1 MNDQDLNRRWV
12 SRVSFGLAA
21 AALTGILYGG
31 CQRSEGVQTHSEQ
44 APAAAKMAPASPG
57 SDAEK
62 SRATEPSTA
71 DGTKPVAKTEE
82 KPEQA
87 KKPEADADDKDK
99 DKDKQ
104 PGGKAA
110 VVDGALSV
118 KRLTVTSEIKDR
130 EPVADSEFTLGD
142 DSILAFVEM
151 KNDAD
156 VAQKIVITFERA
168 GAHKVGFVELEIP
181 AHQPRWR
188 TWAQTRNIRAAGE
201 WTAVVSTEDGKEL
214 ARTGFQVS
222 PAVGDG

>member
-21 AALTGILYGG
+21 AALTGLVYGG
-31 CQRSEGVQTHSEQ
+31 CQRGEGVQTHSER
-44 APAAAKMAPASPG
+44 APAAAKAAPVSPG

-62 SRATEPSTA
+62 ARATEPSTA
-71 DGTKPVAKTEE
+71 DGTNPMAKTKLVAKTDE

-87 KKPEADADDKDK
+87 KKPEADSDDKE
-99 DKDKQ
+99 

-201 WTAVVSTEDGKEL
+201 WTAVVSSEDGKEL